1 MQKPHFLDCLT
12 MNMKAIQSF
21 EAHAAVYLTQHNILE
36 DMNVQQRY
44 CKDLKIMLYPS
55 RFPNAE
61 V

>member
-12 MNMKAIQSF
+12 MNIKAIQSF

-36 DMNVQQRY
+36 DVNLKQHY

-55 RFPNAE
+55 CFASAE